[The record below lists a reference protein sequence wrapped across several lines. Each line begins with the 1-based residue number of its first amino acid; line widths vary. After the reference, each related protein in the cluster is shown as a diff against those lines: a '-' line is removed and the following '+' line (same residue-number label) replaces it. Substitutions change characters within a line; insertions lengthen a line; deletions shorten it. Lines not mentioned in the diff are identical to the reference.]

1 VTGDKSVRMDGRFI
15 STQRKRNEEKMKKE
29 TYLHGDKS
37 VGMDEEKENIQAL
50 MSPV

>member
-1 VTGDKSVRMDGRFI
+1 MVDSFQHREDE
-15 STQRKRNEEKMKKE
+15 KRDIP
-29 TYLHGDKS
+29 GDKS